1 MVNKIKY
8 LVTYLL
14 ILLSIC
20 SSAQLNNA
28 LVIKSKKSTILAD
41 SSNIYTDS
49 LSLLPDKYLLTQK
62 LFWGKNGLMRNFDSY
77 KLSKPEREHE
87 LEIRNTM
94 ISVHQYLGY
103 ATLILM
109 SLECINGIRLEN
121 GENSLGNIHSGLGA
135 TVNICYFTSAGMAF
149 FAPPPMY
156 DREEGYNSLKLHKI
170 VSVVGFSS
178 MIATNILGPMLKN
191 NPSLEPYHCATAFV
205 SYGSLLTSTIII
217 KF

>member
-1 MVNKIKY
+1 MDNRIKY
-8 LVTYLL
+8 LTIL
-14 ILLSIC
+14 ILIILHFN
-20 SSAQLNNA
+20 SSAQLNDA
-28 LVIKSKKSTILAD
+28 TVIENPQPAPLAD
-41 SSNIYTDS
+41 SSATDADS
-49 LSLLPDKYLLTQK
+49 LPLLPCNYLLTQK
-62 LFWGKNGLMRNFDSY
+62 LFWGENGLMRNFDSY